1 MEDAVAASALAAS
14 EGGSARRT
22 TARRLRA
29 VGDNEAAAQTV
40 CRIRF
45 RFLWRLYFFFF
56 FNYCVCLGAF
66 SCPESTGS
74 LEGGSVQRR
83 ICKKNNI
90 YIYIYIGC
98 LFFFPVVKS
107 AT

>member
-56 FNYCVCLGAF
+56 LTTVCVWVL
-66 SCPESTGS
+66 S
-74 LEGGSVQRR
+74 LVL
-83 ICKKNNI
+83 KA
-90 YIYIYIGC
+90 
-98 LFFFPVVKS
+98 LV
-107 AT
+107 A